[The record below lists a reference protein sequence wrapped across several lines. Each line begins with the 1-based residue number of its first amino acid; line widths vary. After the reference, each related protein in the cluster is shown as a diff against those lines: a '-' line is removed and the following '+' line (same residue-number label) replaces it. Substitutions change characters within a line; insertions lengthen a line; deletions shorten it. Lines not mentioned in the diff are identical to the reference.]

1 MIRRPPRSTRT
12 DTLFPYTTLFRSH
25 RNSEPGVTIITRT
38 RDNSN
43 RKQTRYIAPIPPAV
57 ELRQIIGPHQ
67 PDEPPLGV
75 SADQRAEGFYRISG
89 AEPLFDRGRAN
100 RRAARHHLRGTE
112 ARPKRG
118 HAFPGLQRIARRHQ
132 PPQL

>member
-1 MIRRPPRSTRT
+1 MRIS
-12 DTLFPYTTLFRSH
+12 DWSSDVCSSDL
-25 RNSEPGVTIITRT
+25 
-38 RDNSN
+38 
-43 RKQTRYIAPIPPAV
+43 AV

-118 HAFPGLQRIARRHQ
+118 HAFPGLQRDRTSVVEGKSVYVRVDLGGRRIINKKIT
-132 PPQL
+132 